1 LILRAERLSACP
13 RRAAGASS
21 GVAPPCYGA
30 PAEPRDQSATLHF
43 DPSELACRRPAASSG
58 VALLLLGV
66 VLLICWTPEP
76 PHCRWH
82 PLADASKP
90 VRCRGSAPATVTG

>member
-1 LILRAERLSACP
+1 VLLL
-13 RRAAGASS
+13 
-21 GVAPPCYGA
+21 
-30 PAEPRDQSATLHF
+30 
-43 DPSELACRRPAASSG
+43 G

-90 VRCRGSAPATVTG
+90 IRCRGSAPATVTG